1 MPVEMATV
9 VCTRC
14 YLKLEGAQSK
24 TRNRDDLSR
33 QAKGDTDPGKSLG
46 LGYCSGCRWTDPTK
60 VVAGRKQAASL
71 LVSRSHQQRADAD
84 KQKATRCATFDDLS
98 LLQQAMWRLDEAGGG
113 GGGGGGSGKTQRPR
127 VTSRREKEK
136 EKAVGRGAGDVG
148 LGDAGGG
155 GGWANLQKLAVSMGG
170 GGGGGAVSQN
180 AKLGLDWALQMLNKK
195 K

>member
-1 MPVEMATV
+1 MVHTTAVPVEMATV

-14 YLKLEGAQSK
+14 YLKFEGV
-24 TRNRDDLSR
+24 
-33 QAKGDTDPGKSLG
+33 
-46 LGYCSGCRWTDPTK
+46 YCSGCGWTDPTK

-71 LVSRSHQQRADAD
+71 LVSRSHRWRADAD
-84 KQKATRCATFDDLS
+84 KQKATRDAAFDDLS
-98 LLQQAMWRLDEAGGG
+98 PLQHAMRRLDEAGGG
-113 GGGGGGSGKTQRPR
+113 GGGGGSGKSQRPR
-127 VTSRREKEK
+127 ATSRREKEK
-136 EKAVGRGAGDVG
+136 ERAVGCGAGDVG
-148 LGDAGGG
+148 LGDAGGS